1 MARLFAT
8 AVVFF
13 AVLPSLASEPG
24 QPRGVSFENHVSV
37 EGATGRVHD
46 SHQLGTATAAAFR
59 TPDRLRIVG
68 GSATR
73 LDLARTCHSSLFI
86 DYVSPPT
93 PAYASDGDTV
103 RIRLTLGTGAINE
116 GMGLTT
122 TATALPTREAP
133 RSATTTTP
141 VQMIPVTGCL
151 AVSTHPTARR
161 ATMGTHALREMC
173 PQTGRAVALRSRTV
187 PPVTMGTLVR
197 RTTSAPKG
205 CVAERQMVMAMATR
219 SAVGIATTLIRPSIQ
234 ARRKQTTIRTISVLG
249 TLATGSP
256 MKSPECAPSWN
267 RTFAGPR
274 RPAQQATRSFDRI
287 YRTSR
292 RAAPLLPSPSHAC
305 MIHLHRRL
313 GTLTTLFER

>member
-24 QPRGVSFENHVSV
+24 QPRGVSSRIMSASKARPGVSM
-37 EGATGRVHD
+37 T
-46 SHQLGTATAAAFR
+46 R
-59 TPDRLRIVG
+59 TSSARPLPPLLAPDRLRIVG

-173 PQTGRAVALRSRTV
+173 PQTGRAVALRSGTV
-187 PPVTMGTLVR
+187 PFVTMGTLVR

-234 ARRKQTTIRTISVLG
+234 ERRRKQTTIRTISVLG
-249 TLATGSP
+249 PWLRG
-256 MKSPECAPSWN
+256 
-267 RTFAGPR
+267 
-274 RPAQQATRSFDRI
+274 
-287 YRTSR
+287 
-292 RAAPLLPSPSHAC
+292 
-305 MIHLHRRL
+305 HR
-313 GTLTTLFER
+313 